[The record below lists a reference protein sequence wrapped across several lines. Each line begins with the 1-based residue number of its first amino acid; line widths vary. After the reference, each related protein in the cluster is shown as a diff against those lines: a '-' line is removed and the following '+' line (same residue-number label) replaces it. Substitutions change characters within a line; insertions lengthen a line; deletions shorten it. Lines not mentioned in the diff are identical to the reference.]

1 MLAKNVAAWFEIP
14 TLDLDRAARFYES
27 VLGVKL
33 QRESMGSMRM
43 AIFPHQAPDH
53 SGAVV
58 VADGY
63 RPATEGTVVYLNLA
77 QDLAGALARVEQ
89 AGGKVLLGKT
99 ALPGD
104 QGFFAQFL
112 DGDGNRVGLYSVQ

>member
-1 MLAKNVAAWFEIP
+1 MLANNVAAWFEIP
-14 TLDLDRAARFYES
+14 TLDLERATRFYES

-33 QRESMGSMRM
+33 QRESMGAMRM
-43 AIFPHQAPDH
+43 AIFPHAMPNN

-58 VADGY
+58 SAEGY

-77 QDLAGALARVEQ
+77 QDLAGPLARVEK

-112 DGDGNRVGLYSVQ
+112 DGDGNRVGFYSAH